1 MRVLVVEDE
10 PRMANLL
17 ARGLHEEGYA
27 VDRAGDG
34 DEAMWLAGQVP
45 YDAIVLDVMIPGP
58 DGIEVC
64 RHLRSRG
71 STIPVLLLTARN
83 DVADRVDGLD
93 SGADDYLTKPFSFAE
108 LYARL
113 RALIRRP
120 TSFTPTPLQVGSL
133 RLDPATRHVW
143 REGQSVTLS
152 PREFALLELFVRH
165 VDETLT
171 RRRILDEVWD
181 EARVDSNVVDQY
193 VGYLRRKVD
202 RPFGRSDLETV
213 RGRGYR
219 LRSP

>member
-10 PRMANLL
+10 PRMADLL

-34 DEAMWLAGQVP
+34 DEAIWLAEQVP

-58 DGIEVC
+58 DGMAVC
-64 RHLRSRG
+64 RHLRRQG
-71 STIPVLLLTARN
+71 SAIPVLLLTARD
-83 DVADRVDGLD
+83 DVDDRVDGLD

-113 RALIRRP
+113 RALTRRP
-120 TSFTPTPLQVGSL
+120 TALTAAPLTVGDL
-133 RLDPATRHVW
+133 QLDSATRHVW
-143 REGQSVTLS
+143 RAGQVVALS

-165 VDETLT
+165 AGETLT
-171 RRRILDEVWD
+171 RRQILDEVWD
-181 EARVDSNVVDQY
+181 EVRVDSNVVDQY
-193 VGYLRRKVD
+193 ISYLRRKID

-219 LRSP
+219 LRAA